1 MLLVAM
7 AIGFKVGVIFIKL
20 YHVNP
25 AVDRVRVKSK
35 RSRLSEVLTKL
46 MLLHLQNRI
55 HVTRQAA

>member
-1 MLLVAM
+1 M
-7 AIGFKVGVIFIKL
+7 AIGVIVGVTFIKP

-35 RSRLSEVLTKL
+35 RSRLSEVLTEL